1 MNRILRVLAIVFVS
15 TIVTGFDARA
25 VQGAKVLPQAS
36 QSEPALCFD
45 GTAVSSTSR
54 AQEEGEE
61 GFDMCDPGQ
70 VYRAIYYYEYP
81 GGPECGLKYQYC
93 DGTPPY
99 YEGCRTAYY
108 DQYFFCEC
116 Q

>member
-1 MNRILRVLAIVFVS
+1 MNRSLRVLVFVLDF

-25 VQGAKVLPQAS
+25 AEGPQVLTEAS
-36 QSEPALCFD
+36 QSELALWLD
-45 GTAVSSTSR
+45 GTAISSASR
-54 AQEEGEE
+54 AQEG

-70 VYRAIYYYEYP
+70 VYRAIYYYQYP